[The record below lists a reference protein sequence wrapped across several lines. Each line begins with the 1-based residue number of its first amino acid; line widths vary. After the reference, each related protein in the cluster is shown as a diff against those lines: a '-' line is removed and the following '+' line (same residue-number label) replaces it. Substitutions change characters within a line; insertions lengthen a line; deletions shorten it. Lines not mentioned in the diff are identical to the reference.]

1 MKKSRVLTVVLA
13 VMLIVSMGLVFGG
26 CKAESKTIKIGAIMP
41 MTGPVSLYGTGTVNA
56 IKIAVDEINKAGG
69 INGKQI
75 EFIYEDD
82 EAKPEKSVLA
92 YKKLTTQDKV
102 DVIIG
107 CLTSSCSLAVA
118 PLAQADKIPMISTS
132 STNLKVT
139 QVGDYIFRTC
149 YLDPFQGTGCANYAF
164 KDLGKKTAAI
174 MYDNANDYSKGLA
187 DAFEAAFTAAGGTI
201 TNKEAYT
208 KGDTDFS
215 AQLTK
220 IKGST
225 PELLFLPDY
234 YSTVSLVA
242 KQVRSL
248 GMADVVMMGGDGWDE
263 IVNNAGEEVV
273 GCYYLN
279 HFTAVF
285 RLPEGVNASVEA
297 SFSMPEGFP
306 FRMAYRLLG
315 DQGAIEFNGAGG
327 SLLLVTNGKAEQ
339 IPVEGSRTFTQGE
352 GEELDGYF
360 YEIEYFL
367 DCIKSGRQ
375 PERSTPEMA
384 RDALLIARQVDEALL

>member
-26 CKAESKTIKIGAIMP
+26 CTAESKTIKIGAIMP

-75 EFIYEDD
+75 EFLYEDD
-82 EAKPEKSVLA
+82 EGKSDKSVLA
-92 YKKLTTQDKV
+92 YKKLVSQNKV
-102 DVIIG
+102 DIIIG
-107 CLTSSCSLAVA
+107 CLTSDCSLAVA

-139 QVGDYIFRTC
+139 QAGDFIFRTC

-201 TNKEAYT
+201 SNKEAYT

-234 YSTVSLVA
+234 YSTVSLIA

-279 HFTAVF
+279 HFTADTTDPKGAEFVAKYKAAYNNE
-285 RLPEGVNASVEA
+285 RPNALAVLGYDAMQIVAQAIKAAGSTDHQKVRDAMAAVEGDFLTGHIKFDENRNPVKSAVI
-297 SFSMPEGFP
+297 
-306 FRMAYRLLG
+306 
-315 DQGAIEFNGAGG
+315 IE
-327 SLLLVTNGKAEQ
+327 VIKAE
-339 IPVEGSRTFTQGE
+339 
-352 GEELDGYF
+352 DGKLKEKY
-360 YEIEYFL
+360 I
-367 DCIKSGRQ
+367 GNVA
-375 PERSTPEMA
+375 P
-384 RDALLIARQVDEALL
+384 

>member
-13 VMLIVSMGLVFGG
+13 VLLVVSMGLVFGG

-41 MTGPVSLYGTGTVNA
+41 MTGPVSLYGVGTVNA

-75 EFIYEDD
+75 EFLYEDD
-82 EAKPEKSVLA
+82 EGKSDKSVLA
-92 YKKLTTQDKV
+92 YKKLTSQNKV
-102 DVIIG
+102 DIIIG
-107 CLTSSCSLAVA
+107 CLTSDCSLAVA

-139 QVGDYIFRTC
+139 QAGDFIFRTC

-187 DAFEAAFTAAGGTI
+187 DAFEAAFTAAGGTV

-234 YSTVSLVA
+234 YSTVSLIA
-242 KQVRSL
+242 KQVRTL

-273 GCYYLN
+273 GSYYLN
-279 HFTAVF
+279 HFTADTTDPKGAEFVTKYMDAYKE
-285 RLPEGVNASVEA
+285 RPNALAVLGYDA
-297 SFSMPEGFP
+297 MHIVAQAIKAAGSMDHQKV
-306 FRMAYRLLG
+306 RDAMA
-315 DQGAIEFNGAGG
+315 
-327 SLLLVTNGKAEQ
+327 K
-339 IPVEGSRTFTQGE
+339 VEGDYLTGHIKFDENRNPVKSAVIIEVVKGE
-352 GEELDGYF
+352 DGKLKEKY
-360 YEIEYFL
+360 I
-367 DCIKSGRQ
+367 GTVA
-375 PERSTPEMA
+375 P
-384 RDALLIARQVDEALL
+384 